1 MIFTSHLAPV
11 PAAIHEGMS
20 GNHDNATF
28 IKKKVL
34 FFQKKFKKFKN
45 SKKKSLLLI
54 DQYTIHVMV
63 FAPLFIYKTNKK

>member
-11 PAAIHEGMS
+11 PAAIHEGIS

-45 SKKKSLLLI
+45 SKKKKNL
-54 DQYTIHVMV
+54 YC
-63 FAPLFIYKTNKK
+63 